1 LVCSIHRYALRVALD
16 EQVDSAKLLEF
27 ECPRCKMFVT
37 EYFYGPC
44 GACIAVLRDTQGLG
58 QKDVAVADYVPKMNV
73 TPNAVATKD

>member
-1 LVCSIHRYALRVALD
+1 MATEPI
-16 EQVDSAKLLEF
+16 VDSAKLLEF

-44 GACIAVLRDTQGLG
+44 GACIAVLRDTQELG
-58 QKDVAVADYVPKMNV
+58 KKAVEVGDYVPKMNV